1 MANINAEYFK
11 ILLSSKLPKKDN
23 IKKTIDLL
31 LKNNKEFLDNI
42 LNSVNTNK
50 YETLSSN
57 YDKNKIYLDDKDRYE
72 CLFPYLEDRKK
83 TLFFDRVR
91 RVLYKYWKQI
101 YNINKDTIDKLLQ
114 EQFDRQQLKISK
126 DFHEIKYIIEKYNIK
141 NTSEDDL
148 KKRGIDSISDKEL
161 LLIIYNNLIKK
172 EDYDNAEYIVNL
184 INDNKL
190 RDQFDKSR
198 MQQGEFIFG
207 KISHKLFY
215 LSKIISKD

>member
-198 MQQGEFIFG
+198 MQQGEFTFG

>member
-91 RVLYKYWKQI
+91 RVLYKYWQQI

-161 LLIIYNNLIKK
+161 LQYIYKNLMDDENYKG
-172 EDYDNAEYIVNL
+172 AEYIVNIL
-184 INDNKL
+184 GDNSLKL
-190 RDQFDKSR
+190 QFEKDR
-198 MQQGEFIFG
+198 MQQGEFKFG
-207 KISHKLFY
+207 TTAYKLDF
-215 LSKIISKD
+215 LSRAILRI

>member
-1 MANINAEYFK
+1 MSNINAEYFK

-114 EQFDRQQLKISK
+114 D
-126 DFHEIKYIIEKYNIK
+126 HEIKYIIEKYNIK